1 MRVNFKHIVI
11 IGLVLAAA
19 ETWTKISKSREAD
32 VDEIAATD
40 QPMKVHARESQT
52 TISKTIASVPVTN
65 WTVQVGAVLATG
77 GSTTNQAIN
86 LLAMFPNLPPEA
98 QVEAAQHASR
108 LLPDDYFGALGT
120 QLTNTTAAPQVRRV
134 IFADLVTR
142 PSYLKLPWLVEVA
155 QSSLEDQS
163 GEALLLLKSALRE
176 DHGSN
181 WTLWRE
187 RVAVWLTMHPD
198 QMPPANPG
206 VAVSN

>member
-1 MRVNFKHIVI
+1 MRLNFKHIVV

-19 ETWTKISKSREAD
+19 ETWMKISQSKETET
-32 VDEIAATD
+32 DEIAMTD
-40 QPMKVHARESQT
+40 QPVKVYARESQT
-52 TISKTIASVPVTN
+52 TVSKAITAIPVTN

-98 QVEAAQHASR
+98 QLEAAQHVSR

-120 QLTNTTAAPQVRRV
+120 QLTNTAASPAVRRV
-134 IFADLVTR
+134 IFVDLVTR
-142 PSYLKLPWLVEVA
+142 PNRLKLPWLVEVA

-163 GEALLLLKSALRE
+163 GEALLLLRSALRE
-176 DHGSN
+176 DYGSN

-206 VAVSN
+206 MAVSN